1 MERKSFSRRSFF
13 KTSALAAFGLG
24 FFGKLTTNL
33 SSAIAA
39 GKEKLADHLIKRQ
52 GYIHDAVSTK
62 GPTSDEKSMK
72 TYLKHVGKMNKVTKG
87 LPKAAAVTPRCANC
101 KYYKPIAGTE
111 YGKCAMVGATGK
123 PGKQVFKNGWCK
135 IFRMQKSTTK
145 KMAS

>member
-1 MERKSFSRRSFF
+1 VEKKVCSRRSFF

-33 SSAIAA
+33 SSAFAS
-39 GKEKLADHLIKRQ
+39 GKELADNLIKRQ
-52 GYIHDAVSTK
+52 GYIHDAVSSK
-62 GPTSDEKSMK
+62 GPASDEKSMK
-72 TYLKHVGKMNKVTKG
+72 SYNKHVGKMNKAIKG
-87 LPKAAAVTPRCANC
+87 LPKAASVTPRCSNC
-101 KYYKPIAGTE
+101 KYYKPIAGSE

-135 IFRMQKSTTK
+135 IFRMKTSTAK